1 MAARYSM
8 VKMRSFLMAGAAALV
23 LAGLSQVALAQ
34 GAPAP
39 SGGAGGGGVMQILFH
54 GLDYLVIVILVCAS
68 IAGVALAID
77 AALHIR
83 EIKIIPEET
92 TEHLR
97 SLINSRQFKELLE
110 FTSTDQ
116 TFVSQSLNAGL
127 RRAHLGYPAM
137 REALESSS
145 GEQTAN
151 MFRRI
156 EMLNVIG
163 NIGPLIG
170 LLGTVLGMIIAFYA
184 MQDKGGD
191 PKPGDLAGGIATAL
205 WHTFGGLFV
214 AIPCLVVFGLY
225 RTKTDKVTTKA
236 TILAEELLES
246 LRPGEKGSAPSISDD
261 SRAPA
266 AKPRRVAAP
275 QPEAAAE

>member
-8 VKMRSFLMAGAAALV
+8 VKMRSFLMAGAVALA
-23 LAGLSQVALAQ
+23 LAGLSQAVWAQ
-34 GAPAP
+34 AAPASAP
-39 SGGAGGGGVMQILFH
+39 SGGGGVMQMLFH
-54 GLDYLVIVILVCAS
+54 GLDWLVIIILICSS
-68 IAGVALAID
+68 IAGVALGID

-83 EIKIIPEET
+83 EIKVIPEET

-225 RTKTDKVTTKA
+225 RTKTDKITTKA

-246 LRPGEKGSAPSISDD
+246 LRPGEKGGVPSMSDD
-261 SRAPA
+261 SRVPA
-266 AKPRRVAAP
+266 AKPRRVAP
-275 QPEAAAE
+275 QPVAEGENG